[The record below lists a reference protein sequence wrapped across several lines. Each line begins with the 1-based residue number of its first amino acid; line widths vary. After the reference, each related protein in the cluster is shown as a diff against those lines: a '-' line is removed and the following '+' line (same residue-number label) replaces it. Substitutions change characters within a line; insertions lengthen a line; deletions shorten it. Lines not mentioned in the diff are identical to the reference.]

1 MRGSESLASGFESI
15 CPREGGEFLEYPECA
30 EEYSEDASPAAGLP
44 ANPAE
49 DSSPDEALEYLAQRQ
64 PVLRV
69 RGLDALCSSPAA
81 PEVLSDPAAEALVQ
95 RTAEE
100 ILVRSDAAGLVRA
113 VSDDLAGLWPRL
125 DTDAVGRLSRPVFAA
140 FVTQLETAHALAYP
154 EALCV
159 NVLALAACARAA
171 AGRLLGAPESAY
183 QRQEELDGLA
193 GDVRTILG
201 VAIQLCG

>member
-1 MRGSESLASGFESI
+1 M
-15 CPREGGEFLEYPECA
+15 
-30 EEYSEDASPAAGLP
+30 
-44 ANPAE
+44 
-49 DSSPDEALEYLAQRQ
+49 
-64 PVLRV
+64 
-69 RGLDALCSSPAA
+69 RGLDALCSSPVVA
-81 PEVLSDPAAEALVQ
+81 EVLSDPATEALVQ

-140 FVTQLETAHALAYP
+140 LVSQLETAHSLAYP

-159 NVLALAACARAA
+159 NVLSLASCARAA
-171 AGRLLGAPESAY
+171 ASRLLGAPESAY

-193 GDVRTILG
+193 GDARAILD
-201 VAIQLCG
+201 VAIRLCGQYGSELA